1 MSNPAF
7 NLIGLTQ
14 LRNDSRFAGIDGSGM
29 AVAVIDSGLD
39 WTHSLLNNNYVAG
52 RDFVYGDNNPEDIDG
67 HGTHVA
73 GTVGAADPRYGVA
86 PDVKLIGLKVFGND
100 GGGASN
106 SDIEAAL
113 QWVIDNKERY
123 NIVAVNMSLA
133 GGFFTSVSEAAGDIR
148 IDEVRRLEEL
158 GVVVVSAT
166 GNSFKNNEYQNLAA
180 PAIFSTLAVGAVW
193 QDGINRDFRWRS
205 GGIDYTTGAD
215 RVTSF
220 SQRLDAPN
228 KIFAPGAMITST
240 VPGNRL
246 DAMGGTSMASPVVAG
261 AVALMQEAAMQ
272 FGGRFLTSSEV
283 VQIMR
288 STADIIFDGDDEDDN
303 VENTSTNYP
312 RLNIYNA
319 VQEVQRLFQDIAP
332 NGDPN
337 GTIQGAYIGPI
348 LDGTTTINSI
358 LGSIGIDGGSV
369 QVGDKDVDIIRFEM
383 RSPGIITIEVSS
395 HPDNP
400 ADFDSLL
407 RLFNTSGEEIAFD
420 DDSGVDT
427 FSAINISLASGVYY
441 AGISGYNNRNYNPN
455 VAASGVSAATGNYS
469 LNFQL
474 RNPDP
479 NGIISGAIPVNLGTD
494 SEPLYFQGIVDSDPI
509 ANSDERITIGPADVD
524 IFKLVAPDN
533 GILLIDIDTPYDNYV
548 DSFLRVFD
556 EDGNELFFSDD
567 DLAFNSSL
575 VYTEFTDNEYPS
587 LVFPDSVDRS
597 YYEGHTTDSFIGLR
611 VDRGQ
616 TYYIAVSDYDNQTYN
631 PNSLDGRSGTGTG
644 GLFDLT
650 VQFFSNDQNGSITQA
665 LKNNY
670 IPINVTNL
678 PGIIGGDSNLET
690 GEFIE
695 VGDRDVDFFKINS
708 PNAGILEIDIKSYGD
723 PTIIDEV
730 DAVVFIYDREGN
742 LLALNDD
749 RDTSL
754 DPLLRYQITA
764 NTDYFV
770 AVTGYGN
777 DSFNPFQLGSGSSGD
792 TGEYKFNSRL
802 LPLSQITA
810 LSNNTS
816 TSGTVENVS
825 VGSIIFGNIGD
836 DNGFFVGAS
845 DIDIYRFTPT
855 TTARVTIRASANEAF
870 NADTFLRVF
879 NANGTEIAFNDD
891 ENALTRGS
899 GIQIDVTAGTQYLIG
914 VNGASPQARN
924 YNPLTGA
931 GAANGSQGDYVLS
944 IFTSSN
950 HQPDFN
956 GDGETDILLT
966 NPSQGWNTAW
976 LMNGTNYVGF
986 SNLFGSAGYQ
996 PVATADFNKDG
1007 KTDLIVSNPT
1017 NNFNAVWFMDGP
1029 NYLDGVGLP
1038 IAAGWEIKGAADF
1051 NGDGNVDILLNNTT
1065 TNWNTVWFLGGDN
1078 GASYTGYGNLPVA
1091 NGWDIT
1097 GVADFN
1103 ADGKPDILLNN
1114 PTEGWNAV
1122 WFLDGTNYSGYANLP
1137 SAPGLQSL
1145 GTGDFNGDGKPD
1157 IIMNNLTSN
1166 SNAIWLMDGTNYTG
1180 LANLPNTPAGW
1191 EIAGMA

>member
-29 AVAVIDSGLD
+29 AVAVIDTGLD
-39 WTHSLLNNNYVAG
+39 GTHSLLNSNYVAG
-52 RDFVYGDNNPEDIDG
+52 RDFVYGDNDPEDIDG

-86 PDVKLIGLKVFGND
+86 PDVKLIGLKVFGNN
-100 GGGASN
+100 GGGARST
-106 SDIEAAL
+106 DIQAAL
-113 QWVIDNKERY
+113 QWVIDNKELY
-123 NIVAVNMSLA
+123 NIVAVNMSLGA
-133 GGFFTSVSEAAGDIR
+133 GFYTSVSEAAGDII

-193 QDGINRDFRWRS
+193 QDGINRDIRWGS

-246 DAMGGTSMASPVVAG
+246 DAMAGTSMASPVVAG

-272 FGGRFLTSSEV
+272 FGGRFLTPSEV

-303 VENTSTNYP
+303 VQNTSTNYP

-395 HPDNP
+395 HPENP

-407 RLFNTSGEEIAFD
+407 RLFNASGEEIAFD
-420 DDSGVDT
+420 DDSGVGL

-441 AGISGYNNRNYNPN
+441 AGISGYDNSNYNPN
-455 VAASGVSAATGNYS
+455 VAASGVSAETGNYS

-509 ANSDERITIGPADVD
+509 SNSDERITIGPADVD

-575 VYTEFTDNEYPS
+575 VYTEFTDNEYPN

-616 TYYIAVSDYDNQTYN
+616 TYYIGVSDYDNQTYN

-690 GEFIE
+690 REFIE

-931 GAANGSQGDYVLS
+931 GAANGSQGDYILS
-944 IFTSSN
+944 IFN
-950 HQPDFN
+950 NVIILDIN
-956 GDGETDILLT
+956 G
-966 NPSQGWNTAW
+966 
-976 LMNGTNYVGF
+976 
-986 SNLFGSAGYQ
+986 
-996 PVATADFNKDG
+996 
-1007 KTDLIVSNPT
+1007 
-1017 NNFNAVWFMDGP
+1017 
-1029 NYLDGVGLP
+1029 
-1038 IAAGWEIKGAADF
+1038 
-1051 NGDGNVDILLNNTT
+1051 
-1065 TNWNTVWFLGGDN
+1065 
-1078 GASYTGYGNLPVA
+1078 
-1091 NGWDIT
+1091 
-1097 GVADFN
+1097 
-1103 ADGKPDILLNN
+1103 
-1114 PTEGWNAV
+1114 
-1122 WFLDGTNYSGYANLP
+1122 
-1137 SAPGLQSL
+1137 
-1145 GTGDFNGDGKPD
+1145 
-1157 IIMNNLTSN
+1157 N
-1166 SNAIWLMDGTNYTG
+1166 SNEYALSAASQNVTNEFTISADKTELG
-1180 LANLPNTPAGW
+1180 LSGNTWKKLDIGSYN
-1191 EIAGMA
+1191 